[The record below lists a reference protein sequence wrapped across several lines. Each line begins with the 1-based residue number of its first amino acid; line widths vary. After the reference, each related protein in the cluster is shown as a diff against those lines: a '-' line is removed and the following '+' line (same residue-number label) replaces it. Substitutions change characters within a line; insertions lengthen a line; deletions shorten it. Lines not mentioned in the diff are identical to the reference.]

1 MLNFQRKL
9 TIWSKHLKV
18 TTQAKIT
25 GIFGYPIGHTLSPY
39 MHNAAYSALGLNY
52 TYLPFEVAPTALRDA
67 IKSIKELNICAINI
81 TVPHKEM
88 AMKFVD
94 KIDQTAKKIGSIN
107 TIVNKNGTLYGYNT
121 DAPGFI
127 EDLKVNGFTPKDK
140 TALLLGAGGVGKAI
154 AAALELNGI
163 KRIYLFEIDA
173 NKASS
178 LVKKVKSC
186 KTITQND
193 FKKIKKELNLCVNA
207 TPIGMHKGDP
217 SVLPKDMFTK
227 NCFYYDVI
235 YNRETEFIKLAK
247 AAKAAASGGLG
258 MLLMQGVKGFEL
270 WTGKKAPVEVMRK
283 ALIGAMKK

>member
-1 MLNFQRKL
+1 
-9 TIWSKHLKV
+9 LKV

-39 MHNAAYSALGLNY
+39 MHNAAYKALGLNY
-52 TYLPFEVAPTALRDA
+52 AYYPFEVAPSALKDA

-94 KIDQTAKKIGSIN
+94 KIDKTAKKIGSIN
-107 TIVNKNGTLYGYNT
+107 TIINKNGILCGYNT

-127 EDLKVNGFTPKDK
+127 EDLKVNGFIPKGK

-163 KRIYLFEIDA
+163 KRIYLLEIDT

-178 LVKKVKSC
+178 LVKKVKNC
-186 KTITQND
+186 KIITQND
-193 FKKIKKELNLCVNA
+193 FKKIKEELNLCVNA

-227 NCFYYDVI
+227 KCFYYDVI

-247 AAKAAASGGLG
+247 AAKAISSGGLG

-283 ALIGAMKK
+283 ALIEAMKK